1 MGLYLGLISAPS
13 GLSRMKWAYLVTGT
27 QDEAKSFSYEMRAV
41 SQGASFRGEQ
51 AQVRGL
57 DPGCLVGACG
67 QGCLVKMVGPLPGDQ
82 RPLLSWGEPSSHA
95 LAWEA
100 LALFPSIRGG

>member
-1 MGLYLGLISAPS
+1 MRLNSP
-13 GLSRMKWAYLVTGT
+13 
-27 QDEAKSFSYEMRAV
+27 RAV

-57 DPGCLVGACG
+57 DPGRLVGACG
-67 QGCLVKMVGPLPGDQ
+67 QECLVKMVGLLPGDQ
-82 RPLLSWGEPSSHA
+82 WSLLSWGEPSSHA